1 MRKTLQKLLLLAL
14 LGFSLKSI
22 AQPTL
27 TAAGCSPVI
36 GTTTTSVSN
45 AGFAQGAAGANQTWN
60 FGTLGNTG
68 STTSQFIALG
78 SAPNGALF
86 TNSNLA
92 SSSGGAYAFYN
103 STSNALTL
111 NGIVSPSG
119 GPVITYSNGEDGL
132 RFPFTYGNTY
142 TDTWAATFI
151 SGVAFFRTGSTTVTA
166 DGYGTLITPQ
176 GTFTNALRI
185 HFVQTYH
192 DSSDFAV
199 GDYTNDEYFWYK
211 EGIKEALAS
220 TFTFTSNFA
229 GQTNT
234 STGGS
239 YASGTV
245 GIEGNT
251 ASLAFVLAPN
261 PAQDVINIAI
271 NDNSLSQIKT
281 RIINQLGQEVA
292 SAENVNYLS
301 GNTMQFDVAHLKNGI
316 YQLQLINEK
325 GTIETRKF
333 VVSH

>member
-1 MRKTLQKLLLLAL
+1 MRKTLQKTLLLVL
-14 LGFSLKSI
+14 LGLSFKSI

-60 FGTLGNTG
+60 FASVGNTG
-68 STTSQFIALG
+68 STTSQYIAVG
-78 SAPNGALF
+78 SAPNGAQF

-92 SSSGGAYAFYN
+92 SSGNGAYAFYN

-132 RFPFTYGNTY
+132 RFPFTYGNSY
-142 TDTWAATFI
+142 TDTWAATFT

-229 GQTNT
+229 GQINT

-261 PAQDVINIAI
+261 PAQDIINIAI
-271 NDNSLSQIKT
+271 NDNNLGQIKT

-292 SAENVNYLS
+292 PLENINYMA
-301 GNTMQFDVAHLKNGI
+301 GNNMQFDVAYLKNGI
-316 YQLQLINEK
+316 YTLQLILEDNSVINK
-325 GTIETRKF
+325 RFT
-333 VVSH
+333 VSK